1 MHPGSVNNITKED
14 AGPAPIPSQQNLA
27 LRDRFR
33 RAVQTNLSLHDQ
45 LLLFATYRAT
55 KAAGTKTV
63 QPYQVQGEYLLITR
77 GARIPSLQDILSHL
91 PVLET
96 EGYLS
101 VSSRTGRIKV
111 SQGGLSV
118 SEMVD
123 ALSEIDFPRAF
134 AEQTEPLGSPR
145 EI

>member
-1 MHPGSVNNITKED
+1 MTIHRVNNITKGD

-63 QPYQVQGEYLLITR
+63 QPYQVLGEYLLITR
-77 GARIPSLQDILSHL
+77 AARIPPLQDPLSPL
-91 PVLET
+91 PALES

-101 VSSRTGRIKV
+101 VSPKTGRIKV
-111 SQGGLSV
+111 SQTVLP
-118 SEMVD
+118 VD
-123 ALSEIDFPRAF
+123 DLVEALSEIDFQKEF
-134 AEQTEPLGSPR
+134 VDQMLNLG
-145 EI
+145 